1 MRINNNK
8 EETVLDFSM
17 FESLQRTADM
27 ENAHVRSDVTPM
39 HRIPKRYDD
48 GSVSR
53 FPEKTP
59 IAMAYV
65 PMQKAPIMYENLED
79 AFKKGTI
86 FPELDKPFFG
96 KRGKK

>member
-1 MRINNNK
+1 MQK
-8 EETVLDFSM
+8 
-17 FESLQRTADM
+17 
-27 ENAHVRSDVTPM
+27 
-39 HRIPKRYDD
+39 RIPA
-48 GSVSR
+48 
-53 FPEKTP
+53 PAMPLNLP

-65 PMQKAPIMYENLED
+65 PMQKSPIMYENLED

>member
-1 MRINNNK
+1 MK
-8 EETVLDFSM
+8 GTLM
-17 FESLQRTADM
+17 QK
-27 ENAHVRSDVTPM
+27 
-39 HRIPKRYDD
+39 RIPA
-48 GSVSR
+48 
-53 FPEKTP
+53 PAMPLNLP

-86 FPELDKPFFG
+86 FPELDKPFLG